1 MEFLDTQYFKLCQE
15 AKELIISINSFYDRH
30 VYKFLDTYN
39 DYLYDLKKLYKLL
52 NDKDSNS
59 GIVLGKAVTL
69 DEKISELLKE
79 AIEDVKETK
88 NIFWLSCVLLS
99 TLDDYKKGLL
109 DIWYKV
115 YHKSL

>member
-52 NDKDSNS
+52 NDKDSI
-59 GIVLGKAVTL
+59 GFLLGKATIL

-109 DIWYKV
+109 DILY
-115 YHKSL
+115 